1 MAIDYSH
8 TEGRGIYFRGK
19 DRVLARALVGSL
31 AQIYNTRDAIR
42 NISFQFCD
50 FSETTATDA
59 AYPDI
64 RKMAEMDRHALDVN
78 PDMQIVM
85 LCESDLT
92 FGLARIWESL
102 TYSTSA
108 CPRVF
113 RKREAAEEAL
123 HRFLLTA

>member
-1 MAIDYSH
+1 MAVNFSR
-8 TEGRGIYFRGK
+8 TEGRGIYYRGN

-31 AQIYNTRDAIR
+31 ARIYDTHDAIR

-78 PDMQIVM
+78 PGMQIVM

-102 TYSTSA
+102 AYCGSTR
-108 CPRVF
+108 PRVF
-113 RKREAAEEAL
+113 RNRQAAEEAL
-123 HRFLLTA
+123 HRYLLA